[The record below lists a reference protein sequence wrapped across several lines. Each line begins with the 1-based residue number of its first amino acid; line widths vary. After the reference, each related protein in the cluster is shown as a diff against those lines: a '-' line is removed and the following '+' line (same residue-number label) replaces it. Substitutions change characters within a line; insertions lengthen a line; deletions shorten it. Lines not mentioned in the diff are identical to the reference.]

1 MSTQDGGVRIGITG
15 GRGGTG
21 SAPFPRI
28 VEEFYPQRA
37 PILTEREKTYGSF
50 NANANYA
57 QVLKEI
63 FYNSPHFS
71 ELCSE
76 HKESLDMIASK
87 LARILSGGSQHK
99 DNWLDISGYSLLA
112 LEACKREKDVTDGV
126 KLETG

>member
-1 MSTQDGGVRIGITG
+1 MSTQDGGVFVRYVNFTG
-15 GRGGTG
+15 GGGG
-21 SAPFPRI
+21 GGPSSAN
-28 VEEFYPQRA
+28 RA

-76 HKESLDMIASK
+76 HKESLDMLASK

-112 LEACKREKDVTDGV
+112 LEACKREKDVIDGV